1 MSFTDLAFPPFLLL
15 VLLLFR
21 LLPGKAR
28 PALLLAASWTFYACH
43 DLRLLGLLIGV
54 TFVSWF
60 CALRGTRGWRN
71 AGIAVC
77 LGALGIF
84 KYTQFFADCLFALP
98 RLFGVPSAAPQF
110 GIILPM
116 GISFYVFQ
124 AVSSLIDTGRGR
136 VRAERNSGYY
146 ALYLSFFPQ
155 LVAGPIE
162 RMQDL
167 LPQLRDL
174 AGPAAGDREEGLRL
188 ILRGYAKKLLIAD
201 TLAPLVNAAY
211 ADPASAGGAAMLA
224 ATAFFA
230 LQIYG
235 DFAGYSDIAIGIGR
249 LLGIR
254 LSENFRRPYGAG
266 SLRDFWRRWHITL
279 TRWLTDY
286 LYIPLGGSKKGLA
299 RQCLNTVLV
308 FLVSGLWHGAGLSY
322 AAWGLVHGIGLSAER
337 LTERV
342 RIPAQLRRLLTLAFV
357 LLAWVLF
364 RAGSLTDA
372 LLIYRTIFTDF
383 RPENLLAGL
392 GADLAGLGCAVL
404 CALML
409 PAVERLPVLRWKE
422 KGGTAWLLWLLLI
435 LAVVLAR
442 CAALTTGGDTAF
454 IYFQF

>member
-1 MSFTDLAFPPFLLL
+1 MSFTDLAFLPFLALT
-15 VLLLFR
+15 LLLFQ
-21 LLPGKAR
+21 LLPKKAR

-98 RLFGVPSAAPQF
+98 RLFGAPSAAPQF
-110 GIILPM
+110 HIILPM

-124 AVSSLIDTGRGR
+124 AVSGLLDTGRGR
-136 VRAERNSGYY
+136 VQAERNFGYY

-174 AGPAAGDREEGLRL
+174 SGPAAGDRAEGLRL

-201 TLAPLVNAAY
+201 TLAPMVNAAY
-211 ADPASAGGAAMLA
+211 ADPAAAGGAALLT
-224 ATAFFA
+224 ATVFFA

-254 LSENFRRPYGAG
+254 LSENFRRPYAAG

-286 LYIPLGGSKKGLA
+286 LYIPLGGSQKGRA

-308 FLVSGLWHGAGLSY
+308 FLLSGLWHGAGLTY
-322 AAWGLVHGIGLSAER
+322 AAWGLAHGIGLSAER
-337 LTERV
+337 LTEQV
-342 RIPAQLRRLLTLAFV
+342 RFPAWLRRLLTLVFV

-364 RAGSLTDA
+364 RAKSLADA

-383 RPENLLAGL
+383 RPENLFAGL
-392 GADLAGLGCAVL
+392 GASLPGLLCAVL

-409 PAVERLPVLRWKE
+409 PAVERLPILRWNG
-422 KGGTAWLLWLLLI
+422 KGGHAWLVWLLLI
-435 LAVVLAR
+435 LAVILAR
-442 CAALTTGGDTAF
+442 CAALTTAGDTAF